1 MKKTKEKEKKL
12 NNQKQQKILPNQL
25 KLKNILEKKKEH
37 YNINVTNNAAKALE
51 GIKNNIKE
59 DYNKKNL
66 NLSKSKDIEK
76 IIERNESKVVHHINQ
91 EEKYIISKRNL
102 KKIQELKW
110 NNSKVTNMSYM
121 FSRSL
126 IFIYLRIEYF

>member
-1 MKKTKEKEKKL
+1 MKNTKEEEKKL

-51 GIKNNIKE
+51 GIMNNIKE
-59 DYNKKNL
+59 DYKKNL

-76 IIERNESKVVHHINQ
+76 II
-91 EEKYIISKRNL
+91 
-102 KKIQELKW
+102 
-110 NNSKVTNMSYM
+110 
-121 FSRSL
+121 
-126 IFIYLRIEYF
+126 

>member
-1 MKKTKEKEKKL
+1 MKKKKNIQCDIHEENKRRREEI

-25 KLKNILEKKKEH
+25 KLKNILEKMKEH

-59 DYNKKNL
+59 DYNNKKL

-91 EEKYIISKRNL
+91 EE
-102 KKIQELKW
+102 
-110 NNSKVTNMSYM
+110 
-121 FSRSL
+121 
-126 IFIYLRIEYF
+126 